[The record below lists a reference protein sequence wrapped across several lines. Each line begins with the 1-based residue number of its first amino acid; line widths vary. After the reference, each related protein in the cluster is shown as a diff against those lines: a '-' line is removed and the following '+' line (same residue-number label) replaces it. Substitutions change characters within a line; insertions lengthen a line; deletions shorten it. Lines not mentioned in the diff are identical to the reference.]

1 MGHPSMKKVGALE
14 GPVDDQGPKPP
25 SERSFAIVFC
35 VVFLLVALWLAW
47 RGWWTAALIPAGAAV
62 LLGGVAIVRAEA
74 LRPLNILWFQFGL
87 LLHHVI
93 SPVIMF
99 LVFWVTVVPTALI
112 RRGFGKAEVF
122 PKAPDPARESY
133 WARRAAGEPQ
143 SRTMTR
149 QF

>member
-1 MGHPSMKKVGALE
+1 MGHPSMKNVGALD
-14 GPVDDQGPKPP
+14 GPVDAPGLKPP
-25 SERSFAIVFC
+25 SERSFAMVFC

-47 RGWWTAALIPAGAAV
+47 AGWRTAALIPAGAAM
-62 LLGGVAIVRAEA
+62 LLGMVAIVRAEA
-74 LRPLNILWFQFGL
+74 LRPLNLLWFRFGL

-122 PKAPDPARESY
+122 PKAPDPTKDSY
-133 WARRAAGEPQ
+133 WVPRAPGEPPT
-143 SRTMTR
+143 RTMTR

>member
-1 MGHPSMKKVGALE
+1 MGHPSMKNVGALE

-47 RGWWTAALIPAGAAV
+47 RGWRIAALIPAGAAV

-74 LRPLNILWFQFGL
+74 LRPLNLLWFRFGL

-122 PKAPDPARESY
+122 PKAPDPTKDSY
-133 WARRAAGEPQ
+133 WVQRAAGEPP